1 MNASLYEA
9 IADPTRR
16 ALLRALRDGSRS
28 AGDLAAPFELS
39 KPTLSHH
46 LKVLREAGLVRA
58 EKRGTRVVYSLSANV
73 LEELAAELLDLAG
86 AAALAARA
94 SPRKRGPS

>member
-1 MNASLYEA
+1 MNAPLSEA

-58 EKRGTRVVYSLSANV
+58 EKRGTRVVYSLCANV